1 MKNLDKTLIETRPKV
16 ALINMPV
23 AATQTP
29 SLGLSLL
36 KAGLTDLGI
45 ATDVHYLN
53 IKYAEMVG
61 LDVLKEMEWVPTAQ
75 LVGDWLFSGALW
87 GNDKQRD
94 AKYIEEI
101 LQDKSEEHIFHE
113 NRAASESLISDVLA
127 CKEQIEEFLER
138 CLNEVPWE
146 QYTIIGFTSLFQQ
159 HVAALAMAKRLKQR
173 YPNLIIAFGGA
184 NCVDEMGEAI
194 MDNFD
199 FVDVVCTGMG
209 ENSFFGFTSDILEGR
224 APATHSDLII
234 RQNIACLPQPNTAIQ
249 AMDDL
254 PYPDFDDFFRQRKDS
269 NLPSES
275 LSMLV
280 ETSRGCWWGQKQHC
294 TFCGLNADTMA
305 FKFKSSKRAFDEFTH
320 LVSRYGHH
328 TKTIAVVDNIIPMD
342 YLKGFL
348 IELRDSE
355 LQLDIFYETKAN
367 LKKEHL
373 ELYKQA
379 GLNVI
384 QPGVES
390 FSNRLLT
397 EMRKGITGL
406 QNIQFLK
413 WCREFGLKP
422 MWNYMVGFPNENK
435 EDHLHQIELM
445 KSLSHLSPP
454 DIAWVRIDR
463 FSPYYN
469 DSNRFGISNLRPF
482 GSFKYL
488 YPELNEKQ
496 RARIA
501 YFFLGDFEAK
511 DKMVDYAFDVRET
524 VENWNSEHSHSA
536 LFHFELN
543 GQLIVGDYRPNSSQN
558 IHRLTK
564 TQKTLYDACD
574 KIRGEMYLF
583 KLIGI
588 SGTREEMREQL
599 NDILEPLLSCN
610 LIICD
615 EGKYLSLAV
624 SIDNHFFPPESLW
637 ASISELFE
645 TENAALV

>member
-1 MKNLDKTLIETRPKV
+1 MNNSDNTPNEIRAKI
-16 ALINMPV
+16 ALVNMPV

-29 SLGLSLL
+29 SLGLSLI
-36 KAGLTDLGI
+36 KSGLTDMGI

-61 LDVLKEMEWVPTAQ
+61 LDVLKKMEWIPTAQ
-75 LVGDWLFSGALW
+75 LVGDWIFSDALW
-87 GNDKQRD
+87 GNDKQREQQYVD
-94 AKYIEEI
+94 EI
-101 LQDKSEEHIFHE
+101 LRDKSEEHIFHE
-113 NRAASESLISDVLA
+113 NRAASESLISDILT
-127 CKEQIEEFLER
+127 CKAHVEEFLDR
-138 CLNEVPWE
+138 CLNEVAWE
-146 QYTIIGFTSLFQQ
+146 QYTIVGFTSLFQQ
-159 HVAALAMAKRLKQR
+159 HVAALAMAKRLKER
-173 YPNLIIAFGGA
+173 YPKLIIAFGGA

-194 MDNFD
+194 MDNFE
-199 FVDVVCTGMG
+199 FVDVVCTGMA
-209 ENSFFGFTSDILEGR
+209 ENSFLQFTADILHRR
-224 APATHSDLII
+224 APATHSDLMV
-234 RQNIACLPQPNTAIQ
+234 RSNIACLPQPDANIK

-254 PYPDFDDFFRQRKDS
+254 PYPDFDDFFQQRKDS
-269 NLPSES
+269 SLLPEP

-305 FKFKSSKRAFDEFTH
+305 FKFKSSTRAFDEFTH
-320 LVSRYGHH
+320 LVSRYGHY
-328 TKTIAVVDNIIPMD
+328 TKTIAVVDNIIPME

-348 IELRDSE
+348 VQLRDSE

-367 LKKEHL
+367 LKKEHI

-390 FSNRLLT
+390 FSNRLLK

-422 MWNYMVGFPNENK
+422 MWNYMVGFPNETK
-435 EDHLHQIELM
+435 QDHLHQIELM

-469 DSNRFGISNLRPF
+469 YSSQFGISNLRPF

-488 YPELNEKQ
+488 YPKLSEKQ

-501 YFFLGDFEAK
+501 YFFIGDFEAK
-511 DKMVDYAFDVRET
+511 DKMVEYAFDVRQT
-524 VENWNSEHSHSA
+524 VENWNAEHGQSA

-543 GQLIVGDYRPNSSQN
+543 GQLIIADYRPNSSQN
-558 IHRLTK
+558 IHRLTE
-564 TQKTLYDACD
+564 TQKILYEACD
-574 KIRGEMYLF
+574 KIRGEQFLF
-583 KLIGI
+583 RLIGI
-588 SGTREEMREQL
+588 SGTHKEMQTQL
-599 NDILEPLLSCN
+599 NNILEPLLASN
-610 LIICD
+610 VIICD

-637 ASISELFE
+637 TSLSTLFE
-645 TENAALV
+645 VENAALA